1 MYALLRKFVNRPE
14 PHSRVTIKDLWT
26 RPHIARQML
35 AYHLDQDTA
44 LASRPIVVI
53 EEIVDWLDAELHLDG
68 KRICDLGCGPG
79 LYSSRLAQR
88 GAKVTGVDFSP
99 TAIGY
104 AKSHVETTGATLDY
118 LVADYLEDE
127 LPAGFDIVT
136 LIYHDFCALAPADR
150 PALLRKVHSML
161 NPGGS
166 LVMDV
171 AAETA
176 FHEKSEQLTLEERLM
191 GGFWSDSDYIGI
203 HRTWLYPDP
212 VVSLDH
218 FAIVEPS
225 RHWEIFNWMQ
235 YFSSDR
241 LCREL
246 RDAGY
251 SVRSLA
257 GSLAGEA
264 LTPESREIGVIA
276 QIGPRGEQGHD
287 RLARRARAFG

>member
-1 MYALLRKFVNRPE
+1 MYALLRKFVNRPD

-53 EEIVDWLDAELHLDG
+53 DEIVDWIDAELQLDG

-88 GAKVTGVDFSP
+88 GAKVTGVDFSS
-99 TAIGY
+99 TAIAY
-104 AKSHVETTGATLDY
+104 AKSQVETTVSTLDY
-118 LVADYLEDE
+118 LVADYLEDG

-136 LIYHDFCALAPADR
+136 LIYHDYCALAPAER
-150 PALLRKVHSML
+150 RALLRRVHSML
-161 NPGGS
+161 NPGGN
-166 LVMDV
+166 LIMDV

-176 FHEKSEQLTLEERLM
+176 FHEKIEQLSMEERLM
-191 GGFWSDSDYIGI
+191 GGFWSDSDYVGI

-212 VVSLDH
+212 MVSLDH

-225 RHWEIFNWMQ
+225 GHWEIFNWMQ

-241 LCREL
+241 LDREL
-246 RDAGY
+246 QDAGY
-251 SVRSLA
+251 SVRSLT
-257 GSLAGEA
+257 GSLLGEA
-264 LTPESREIGVIA
+264 LTRESREIGVIA
-276 QIGPRGEQGHD
+276 ETFPHGEQGHD
-287 RLARRARAFG
+287 QFARRARAFN